1 MEIIFRADLKI
12 SNKSGNLLSEYK
24 PLHNIIKAG
33 NKLNDFRIPLDSIYN
48 ESTDNST
55 NTKTNYPNLCQM
67 IIQKSYDDSLNL
79 IISDD
84 KQTTKLINT
93 RFSVTKD
100 NQYEIIDRNGQ
111 GDTNL
116 YNLDQVKAESIL
128 FKTYLQYPQ
137 IDLLSVTS
145 GGTLPVGQYCIY
157 IKYSDEDGNETNI
170 AAESGMIACYIGFNS
185 QIDGS
190 YANHN
195 SNKQINIRIKNLDIS
210 YDYINVY
217 YSRYSSDQF
226 ELTNTSIFKI
236 INRYPI
242 LKRNTLDITING
254 NENTQEITQS
264 DLNTENEFIYNNKTQ
279 TLLNNRLFMGNLQKT
294 YINYSELTDLSLRI
308 VPTLNIEQSD
318 YKSENS
324 VLNANPNK
332 IYNKVGYWGRE
343 IYRFGIV
350 YIYNNNTLSPVFNIL
365 GNEYTE
371 EDNTDDLSSYTNY
384 ENLYPIFNKNNRV
397 YIKIDPETH
406 NIIGSDKYN
415 NLGVSRLQ
423 HIISKTDIISIKFN
437 ILYKNDFIDQ
447 LKKMGISGFF
457 FVRQKRIP
465 MVLAQGLV
473 LNHARYLHVP
483 IYHDHVQTI
492 NKPNTR
498 ELYNGAGA
506 GSYKVKQSNIST
518 NAYCIICP
526 EFEVRQPYYSQIFNS
541 NEFVLNDNKDD
552 YITANLVAVK
562 EDIPSVRIKKSEN
575 EIIYFSS
582 RAGDASNAMKF
593 KYDYPTLLSLKEHWG
608 SRPAIVRGIYG
619 PYIGAVCKN
628 LAVNQTVNIYISG
641 WSEDNMSTYFK
652 LRYED
657 DSPYY
662 TISDRIS
669 IDSVNKNIICY
680 RGDCHICTFIHRLN
694 RNFQDPS
701 APNNDELVKT
711 EGYSNVKYE
720 DGAFK
725 NTDTVNLGD
734 INAIRLGEWIK
745 CTVCSTSNISIRSI
759 DDTNA
764 SEIALTGN
772 TRAFAP
778 YRNED
783 TSGSNKIP
791 DSYFINEG
799 FSQSLGQ
806 RIYFTKANVP
816 YIRNNFTN
824 QIAYSEIG
832 VNDGYQNGLRIFK
845 LGNNRNYNTE
855 YGQIVKLVT
864 LGSQLIVVF
873 EHGICSLQV
882 DESQAIKQIQSDNI
896 INVGNIL
903 PENPS
908 VISDTYGSKWIE
920 GIITTPK
927 GIYGIDTDAKRIWFV
942 NSEGLKVI
950 SDFFVNSFLE
960 KNIDI
965 PPTDNNYCF
974 EKGKQHIVAAH
985 YNAHKQDVM
994 FTIKQD
1000 EKSCKSW
1007 NLCYNEM
1014 LQKWQTFYSWIP
1026 TKSTNINN
1034 VMYSFDDESKLYKHN
1049 IDAKPCN
1056 WYGKQHPF
1064 EFEFTVIDSPL
1075 THKVFDNMIIV
1086 SNKTEPESFHYTI
1099 TGDCYNFADQ
1109 KEYMYFRQEA
1119 TNSYLHNAI
1128 WPDGVSYNVT
1138 PDTTFIKDYKPNEVP
1153 VKSAMFP
1160 NVYYS
1165 VDPTTNT
1172 LYDQWIEQTSEQG
1185 RNYAALSGTTL
1196 VRNGQEIHIQE
1207 HSPARDITNPK
1218 YGRSRGNMHYR
1229 EDRWFIQI
1237 SPINLLYRNEP
1248 EKVDNKYPYV
1258 VLSNIP
1264 QKIRD
1269 YKPTITKDKID
1280 STLSDLG
1287 YNTKTI
1293 DLSDWGTLYNY
1304 QAKTRKEIKLKDKYI
1319 KIKVRYKG
1327 DKQAF
1332 IHSILTKYTEVL

>member
-1 MEIIFRADLKI
+1 MEIEFKTQLKI
-12 SNKSGNLLSEYK
+12 LDKSGILVQKYK
-24 PLHNIIKAG
+24 PLHNIIKSD
-33 NKLNDFRIPLDSIYN
+33 NKLYDFTIPLSNIYN
-48 ESTDNST
+48 ESSENPI
-55 NTKTNYPNLCQM
+55 YPKLCQM

-79 IISDD
+79 IISND
-84 KQTTKLINT
+84 KHTTQLINT

-100 NQYEIIDRNGQ
+100 NMYEIVDRYGS

-116 YNLDQVKAESIL
+116 YNYDQIKSESIL
-128 FKTYLQYPQ
+128 FKTYFKYPQ
-137 IDLLSVTS
+137 IDLISVTN
-145 GGTLPVGQYCIY
+145 GGVLPVGQYCIY

-170 AAESGMIACYIGFNS
+170 ASESGIIACYIGQGS
-185 QIDGS
+185 YIDGS

-195 SNKQINIRIKNLDIS
+195 SNKQINIKIKNVDTS
-210 YDYINVY
+210 YDYINIY

-226 ELTNTSIFKI
+226 ELTKTSIFKVL
-236 INRYPI
+236 NKYPI
-242 LKRNTLDITING
+242 LNRNTLNITING

-264 DLNTENEFIYNNKTQ
+264 ELNNDNEFIYNNKTQ
-279 TLLNNRLFMGNLQKT
+279 ALLSNRIFLGNLQKT

-308 VPTLNIEQSD
+308 VPTLKITSSGYSD
-318 YKSENS
+318 EGSMLY
-324 VLNANPNK
+324 ADTQK
-332 IYNKVGYWGRE
+332 IYNNVGYWGRE

-350 YIYNNNTLSPVFNIL
+350 YIYSNNTLSPVFNIL
-365 GNEYTE
+365 GNKYTG
-371 EDNTDDLSSYTNY
+371 EDINSYSSYK
-384 ENLYPIFNKNNRV
+384 ELYPIFTGENNRTYV
-397 YIKIDPETH
+397 KINPETH
-406 NIIGSDKYN
+406 DIIGFSQYN
-415 NLGVSRLQ
+415 NLGVSRLNYT
-423 HIISKTDIISIKFN
+423 ISNKNVIGIQFN
-437 ILYKNDFIDQ
+437 ILDKEKFIDK
-447 LKKMGISGFF
+447 LIENGITGFF

-473 LNHARYLHVP
+473 LNHGKNLHVP
-483 IYHDHVQTI
+483 IYKEHVQTI
-492 NKPNTR
+492 NESNKLTIS
-498 ELYNGAGA
+498 
-506 GSYKVKQSNIST
+506 GSGNPYKVKQSSIST

-541 NEFVLNDNKDD
+541 NEFILNDNKDE

-562 EDIPSVRIKKSEN
+562 EDVPSVRIKKSAN

-582 RAGDASNAMKF
+582 RAGEASDAMKF
-593 KYDYPTLLSLKEHWG
+593 KYDYATFSELKNHWA
-608 SRPAIVRGIYG
+608 SKPAIVRGIYG
-619 PYIGAVCKN
+619 PYIGAVCRN
-628 LAVNQTVNIYISG
+628 LAINQIVNIYISG
-641 WSEDNMSTYFK
+641 WSEDNMNSYFK

-662 TISDRIS
+662 TISDRLDINS
-669 IDSVNKNIICY
+669 TEDIICY

-711 EGYSNVKYE
+711 EGYNNVKYE
-720 DGAFK
+720 DGAFTNK
-725 NTDTVNLGD
+725 ETINLGD
-734 INAIRLGEWIK
+734 INAVRLGEWVR
-745 CTVCSTSNISIRSI
+745 CTVCSTSNVSIRSI

-772 TRAFAP
+772 TRSFVP
-778 YRNED
+778 YRSED

-806 RIYFTKANVP
+806 RIYFTKANIP

-824 QIAYSEIG
+824 QIAYSELNI
-832 VNDGYQNGLRIFK
+832 NDGYQNGLRIFK
-845 LGNNRNYNTE
+845 LGNNRNYNLE

-864 LGSQLIVVF
+864 LGSQLIVIF
-873 EHGICSLQV
+873 EHGIISLQI
-882 DESQAIKQIQSDNI
+882 DNSQAIKQIQYDDI
-896 INVGNIL
+896 INTGNIL

-908 VISDTYGSKWIE
+908 VISDMYGSKWIE
-920 GIITTPK
+920 SIITTQK

-960 KNIDI
+960 KNIDLS
-965 PPTDNNYCF
+965 PLDNDYCF
-974 EKGKQHIVAAH
+974 EKDKQHIVAAH

-1000 EKSCKSW
+1000 TKGCKSW

-1034 VMYSFDDESKLYKHN
+1034 VMYSFNKDTKLYKHN
-1049 IDAKPCN
+1049 VDAKPCY
-1056 WYGKQHPF
+1056 WYDEQHPF

-1075 THKVFDNMIIV
+1075 THKIFDNMIIV
-1086 SNKTEPESFHYTI
+1086 SNKTQPESFHYTI
-1099 TGDCYNFADQ
+1099 TGDCYNFANQ

-1119 TNSYLHNAI
+1119 TNSYLHNAE
-1128 WPDGVSYNVT
+1128 WPNDLKYNVI
-1138 PDTTFIKDYKPNEVP
+1138 PDTTFISDKANNLNENP
-1153 VKSAMFP
+1153 VQSVMFP

-1165 VDPTTNT
+1165 VDPNTNT

-1248 EKVDNKYPYV
+1248 QKVKDKYPYV
-1258 VLSNIP
+1258 VLSNLP
-1264 QKIRD
+1264 QNVVQYAPKI
-1269 YKPTITKDKID
+1269 TNWKID
-1280 STLSDLG
+1280 ATLQKLG
-1287 YNTKTI
+1287 YNTNTI
-1293 DLSDWGTLYNY
+1293 DFSDWGTLYNY